1 MKTETMVSMTM
12 SEYKALL
19 KKNDDLEIKI
29 MQLSQDTPTM
39 TITEYFTESLYTQK
53 RYDNVRK
60 VSDVVAKLVQDNT
73 KLQEG
78 LNKALSEVRDLQI
91 QKNHERI
98 HNEYLK
104 QELVDYKS
112 TFFYKLHN
120 KLYTRRNTTR
130 RSQ

>member
-12 SEYKALL
+12 SEYKAFL

-39 TITEYFTESLYTQK
+39 TITEYFNESLYTQK

-91 QKNHERI
+91 QKSHERI
-98 HNEYLK
+98 HNECLK
-104 QELVDYKS
+104 QELDDYKS

-120 KLYTRRNTTR
+120 KLYTR
-130 RSQ
+130 